1 MYLGI
6 RTKFAKERLLY
17 VLGVFLLYFLCINT
31 EGVFLNI
38 LFLGLLGKWQP
49 DAEEAPDQQA
59 NARSQKKRRW
69 RCTVPPEKL
78 RLTFNTQPEDAAQ
91 EQTGETGGEES

>member
-17 VLGVFLLYFLCINT
+17 VLGDFLCINT

>member
-1 MYLGI
+1 M
-6 RTKFAKERLLY
+6 
-17 VLGVFLLYFLCINT
+17 LGVFLLYFLCINT

-49 DAEEAPDQQA
+49 DAEEAPDLPA
-59 NARSQKKRRW
+59 NARRQRKRRR

-78 RLTFNTQPEDAAQ
+78 RLTFNTQPGDAAQ
-91 EQTGETGGEES
+91 EQTAKTGGEES

>member
-1 MYLGI
+1 
-6 RTKFAKERLLY
+6 

-49 DAEEAPDQQA
+49 
-59 NARSQKKRRW
+59 
-69 RCTVPPEKL
+69 
-78 RLTFNTQPEDAAQ
+78 EDAAQ